1 MDHTSTPLST
11 SSQIQMKQTYTRFVH
26 LARAVR
32 QLPGAPALDAVEE
45 RVLEALAAAWGQG
58 QKVTVLQA
66 MGMSDDSSPTTVHR
80 RLKSLRKKGFIGLH
94 EDETDNRVKFIEP
107 TAQADEYFARLGQ
120 CVEAAI
126 KQP

>member
-1 MDHTSTPLST
+1 MTSRHPST
-11 SSQIQMKQTYTRFVH
+11 SNQQHMKNTYTRFVH

-32 QLPGAPALDAVEE
+32 QLPGVPSLDAVEE

-66 MGMSDDSSPTTVHR
+66 MSMSDESSPTTVHR

-94 EDETDNRVKFIEP
+94 EDESDNRVKFIQP
-107 TAQADEYFARLGQ
+107 TTQADEYFARLGQ
-120 CVEAAI
+120 CVQEANKAG
-126 KQP
+126 

>member
-1 MDHTSTPLST
+1 MKSRPTLTQ
-11 SSQIQMKQTYTRFVH
+11 SQTQMKLTYTRFVH

-32 QLPGAPALDAVEE
+32 QLPGNPTLDAVEE

-66 MGMSDDSSPTTVHR
+66 MSMADDSSPTTVHR

-94 EDETDNRVKFIEP
+94 EDETDNRVKFIQP
-107 TAQADEYFARLGQ
+107 TAQADEYFSRLGQ
-120 CVEAAI
+120 CLQTACQE
-126 KQP
+126 P

>member
-1 MDHTSTPLST
+1 MTKLQPSP
-11 SSQIQMKQTYTRFVH
+11 SSQQHMKNTYTRFVH

-32 QLPGAPALDAVEE
+32 QLPGAPNLDAVEE

-66 MGMSDDSSPTTVHR
+66 MAMSEESSPTTVHR
-80 RLKSLRKKGFIGLH
+80 RLKSLRKKGFISLH
-94 EDETDNRVKFIEP
+94 EDEADNRVKFIQP

-120 CVEAAI
+120 CVQDASKAG
-126 KQP
+126 

>member
-1 MDHTSTPLST
+1 MKSRPTPT
-11 SSQIQMKQTYTRFVH
+11 QSQIEMKQIYTRFVH
-26 LARAVR
+26 LARVVR

-66 MGMSDDSSPTTVHR
+66 MSMADDSSPTTVHR

-94 EDETDNRVKFIEP
+94 EDETDNRVKFIRP

-120 CVEAAI
+120 CVQSAC
-126 KQP
+126 QPQP

>member
-1 MDHTSTPLST
+1 MPLL
-11 SSQIQMKQTYTRFVH
+11 Q
-26 LARAVR
+26 
-32 QLPGAPALDAVEE
+32 QLDQALEGLLIRWPHGEEAPDAW
-45 RVLEALAAAWGQG
+45 LAAAWGQG

-120 CVEAAI
+120 CLEAAS

>member
-1 MDHTSTPLST
+1 
-11 SSQIQMKQTYTRFVH
+11 
-26 LARAVR
+26 
-32 QLPGAPALDAVEE
+32 
-45 RVLEALAAAWGQG
+45 
-58 QKVTVLQA
+58 
-66 MGMSDDSSPTTVHR
+66 VHR

-120 CVEAAI
+120 CLEAAS

>member
-1 MDHTSTPLST
+1 MKTKPVQNP
-11 SSQIQMKQTYTRFVH
+11 SQHMMKQTYTRFVH

-32 QLPGAPALDAVEE
+32 QLPGTPTLDAVEE
-45 RVLEALAAAWGQG
+45 RVLESLAAAWGQG

-107 TAQADEYFARLGQ
+107 TPQADEYFARLGQ
-120 CVEAAI
+120 CLQTAC
-126 KQP
+126 KQG

>member
-1 MDHTSTPLST
+1 MDHSPIST
-11 SSQIQMKQTYTRFVH
+11 SSQITMKQIYTRFVH

-32 QLPGAPALDAVEE
+32 QLPGVPELDAVEE
-45 RVLEALAAAWGQG
+45 RVLESLAAAWGQG

-107 TAQADEYFARLGQ
+107 TAQADDYFARLGQ
-120 CVEAAI
+120 CAMTAC
-126 KQP
+126 QQS

>member
-1 MDHTSTPLST
+1 MKSQPALSL
-11 SSQIQMKQTYTRFVH
+11 SSLDMKQTYTRFVH
-26 LARAVR
+26 LARAAR
-32 QLPGAPALDAVEE
+32 QLPGTPALDAVEE

-94 EDETDNRVKFIEP
+94 EDETDNRVKFIQP

-120 CVEAAI
+120 CVQTAC

>member
-1 MDHTSTPLST
+1 MKPQPVVTTSQTE
-11 SSQIQMKQTYTRFVH
+11 MKQTYTRFIH

-32 QLPGAPALDAVEE
+32 QLPGTPALDAVEE
-45 RVLEALAAAWGQG
+45 RVLESLAAAWGQG

-107 TAQADEYFARLGQ
+107 TAQADAYFARLGQ
-120 CVEAAI
+120 CLQTAC

>member
-1 MDHTSTPLST
+1 MSPRLPLTSH
-11 SSQIQMKQTYTRFVH
+11 QQQMKNTYTRFVH

-32 QLPGAPALDAVEE
+32 QLPGSPTLDAVEE

-66 MGMSDDSSPTTVHR
+66 MAMSDESSPTTVHR

-94 EDETDNRVKFIEP
+94 EDESDNRVKFIQP
-107 TAQADEYFARLGQ
+107 TAQANEYFARLGQ
-120 CVEAAI
+120 CVQEASKAG
-126 KQP
+126 